1 MLFLP
6 LNMPEIG
13 IFSTNVDF
21 LEENFLRQKF
31 GGLLSRGHWLQNCW
45 GNLLVINFVY
55 WEMLIVI
62 RMALS

>member
-21 LEENFLRQKF
+21 WKKISWGKNLEVCCHEATGYR
-31 GGLLSRGHWLQNCW
+31 
-45 GNLLVINFVY
+45 
-55 WEMLIVI
+55 IVGEI
-62 RMALS
+62 C